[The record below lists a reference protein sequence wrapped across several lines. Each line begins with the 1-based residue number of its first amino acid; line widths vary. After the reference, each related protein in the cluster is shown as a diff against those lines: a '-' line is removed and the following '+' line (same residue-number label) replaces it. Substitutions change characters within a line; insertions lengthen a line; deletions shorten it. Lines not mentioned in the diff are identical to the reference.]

1 MKRFLVFFV
10 AIIVL
15 IVTGCSSNNSNNN
28 ESATNTE
35 PAATNAS
42 TDADKDAEASATGA
56 EKISAKPI
64 EVNWFFTAN
73 TPYTGDEEV
82 FKTIEKYTNIKIKP
96 INVSRAD
103 SAEKINTML
112 ASGELPDMMSL
123 QGGQKYADK
132 YGPQGAFLD
141 LTTYMEA
148 GKLDN
153 MKAMLEKY
161 SPAMDLTRSP
171 DGKYY
176 GAPRMYDVPYRA
188 DEVLIGRTD
197 IFAKNNLSTKFESFD
212 DLYNT
217 LVELKKLYPDS
228 YPYFVRWGTN
238 HLIWNQ
244 AYFRGTDTSFHL
256 DQASQKYVYG
266 PDSQAYKDT
275 LIFLNKLYSEGLL
288 NPNFA
293 TITDEEWNELLATNK
308 GFVTIDY
315 PQAGDEI
322 IQTMGDKT
330 PEGFEFTAMLQPKY
344 NDTRV
349 GTIVLSGY
357 YGALKMISSNS
368 KYKDELVN
376 LINWMYSPEGINAMQ
391 FGIEGESYEKNADGT
406 VKFLKDFQTP
416 ATPNGTITN
425 SGLNNQDLFTVVN
438 QEAINTYE
446 LNGAAMKKSVAFL
459 NENNAFGK
467 ATFNAK
473 FTNDDEQKEYGDIKT
488 AIDTYVEEA
497 SVNVIIGKQSIDTW
511 DTKVIPQ
518 VKELGSERA
527 LELINKAYDETFKK

>member
-1 MKRFLVFFV
+1 MKRLLIFFV
-10 AIIVL
+10 AVIML
-15 IVTGCSSNNSNNN
+15 IVTGCSSNGNNKSSNST
-28 ESATNTE
+28 EKATTTNASTETQADE
-35 PAATNAS
+35 PAAT
-42 TDADKDAEASATGA
+42 GA
-56 EKISAKPI
+56 QKISAKPI
-64 EVNWFFTAN
+64 QVNWFFTAN

-103 SAEKINTML
+103 STEKINTML
-112 ASGELPDMMSL
+112 ASGELPDLMSL
-123 QGGQKYADK
+123 QSGQKYADK

-141 LTTYMEA
+141 LTPYMES

-161 SPAMDLTRSP
+161 APAMDLDRSP
-171 DGKYY
+171 DGNYY

-197 IFAKNNLSTKFESFD
+197 IFAKNNLSTKFETFD
-212 DLYNT
+212 DLYDT
-217 LVELKKLYPDS
+217 LVKLKKLYPDS

-238 HLIWNQ
+238 HLIQNQ
-244 AYFRGTDTSFHL
+244 AYFRGSDTSFYL
-256 DQASQKYVYG
+256 DQATQKYAFG

-275 LIFLNKLYSEGLL
+275 LIFLNKLYAQGLV

-322 IQTMGDKT
+322 IQTMGAKT
-330 PEGFEFTAMLQPKY
+330 PEGFEFTALLQPKY

-349 GTIVLSGY
+349 GTVVLSGY
-357 YGALKMISSNS
+357 FGALKMISSKS

-376 LINWMYSPEGINAMQ
+376 LLNWMYSPEGINAMQ

-406 VKFLKDFQTP
+406 IKFLKDFQTP
-416 ATPNGTITN
+416 ATPKGTITN

-459 NENNAFGK
+459 SENNAFGK

-473 FTNDDEQKEYGDIKT
+473 FTNDKEQKEYGDLKT

-497 SVNVIIGKQSIDTW
+497 SVNIIIGKQSIDTW
-511 DTKVIPQ
+511 DSKVIPQ
-518 VKELGSERA
+518 VKKLGSERA